1 MVSRLF
7 LFALV
12 APPAPLYA
20 AQLSAANHIN
30 PIRKVVTLLQTMQKK
45 VIAEGE
51 KEEELYKKFM
61 CYCRS
66 SSTTLTDGISAGEAK
81 SSELGTS
88 IKEEQEQKAQ
98 LEDGLKQDQADRAA
112 AKKSMADATAQR
124 NKEAAE
130 FADMKAESDA
140 NIDAVKAAVAALEQ
154 GMGMKDSRL
163 AYSKGYRSTAGGGG
177 VAPAFLQSDK
187 ARTLRKLL
195 TGSVGRE
202 LADDDRQAIL
212 SFLSGPPGFYIP
224 QSDQIVGI
232 LKQMG
237 DEMAKGL
244 GEATAQE
251 EAAIKSYKAMMAAKM
266 REVAALTAAIESKL
280 KKIGEVGM
288 AIATMSNEQGD
299 TVEALAADK
308 KFLVDLEKGCAT
320 KTAETEAN
328 RKVRAQEL
336 AALAE
341 TIKVLN
347 DDDALE
353 LFKKTL
359 PSASASFV
367 QVSTRVTTVRARA
380 LAAIKLGVR
389 RVSLPDRTQLDLIS
403 LALHGQTAGFGKVI
417 TMIDEMVATL
427 KKEQTDD
434 DNKKEYCQNEL
445 DTSDDKKKSLERS
458 VSDSDKSIAI
468 TEDAISTTA
477 GEIEALNAAIK
488 ALDKAVAEA
497 TEQRK
502 EENEAYKDLMASDS
516 AAKELLDFAKNR
528 LNKFYNPKL
537 YKAAAKAERSAE
549 DRIFVAEGGV
559 IPTAPAGGIA
569 GTGISAAQVAPPP
582 PPETVGP
589 YQTKARENAGVID
602 MINILINDLDK
613 DMTEAETTE
622 KDAQADYVALMRD
635 SAEQRTSDSKTLA
648 DKEASKAALEGEL
661 QAHKAER
668 KSLGRELA
676 ATLEYIATL
685 HADCDWLL
693 KYFDMRREARASE
706 IDALGNA
713 RAVLNGAEYAL

>member
-81 SSELGTS
+81 VGELGTG
-88 IKEEQEQKAQ
+88 IKEAQEQKAQ
-98 LEDGLKQDQADRAA
+98 LEDGLKQDQTDRAA

-130 FADMKAESDA
+130 FANMKAESDA
-140 NIDAVKAAVAALEQ
+140 NIDAINAAVAALEQ

-163 AYSKGYRSTAGGGG
+163 AYSKGYRSTAGGEG
-177 VAPAFLQSDK
+177 VAPAVLQSDK

-237 DEMAKGL
+237 DEMDKGL
-244 GEATAQE
+244 ADATAQE
-251 EAAIKSYKAMMAAKM
+251 DAAIKSYKAMMAAKM
-266 REVAALTAAIESKL
+266 KEVAALTAAIEAKL
-280 KKIGEVGM
+280 KKIGELGVS
-288 AIATMSNEQGD
+288 IASMENELGD
-299 TVEALAADK
+299 TEEALLEDTQFLADLK
-308 KFLVDLEKGCAT
+308 KGCAT
-320 KTAETEAN
+320 KTAETQAN
-328 RKVRAQEL
+328 MKLRAQEL
-336 AALAE
+336 AALSE

-347 DDDALE
+347 DDDALD

-359 PSASASFV
+359 PSASASFL
-367 QVSTRVTTVRARA
+367 QVGTNSAAMRASA
-380 LAAIKLGVR
+380 LAALKSGLGR
-389 RVSLPDRTQLDLIS
+389 ALLPDRARLDLLS
-403 LALHGQTAGFGKVI
+403 LALHGKKIGFEKVI
-417 TMIDEMVATL
+417 AMIDEMVATL
-427 KKEQTDD
+427 KKEQVDD
-434 DNKKEYCQNEL
+434 DNKKEYCAIQM
-445 DTSDDKKKSLERS
+445 DISDDKKKSLERS
-458 VSDSDKSIAI
+458 ISDEDKAIAI
-468 TEDAISTTA
+468 TEDGISTTTE
-477 GEIEALNAAIK
+477 EIAALKAAIK
-488 ALDKAVAEA
+488 ALDKEVMEA

-502 EENEAYKDLMASDS
+502 GENAAYKDLMASDS
-516 AAKELLDFAKNR
+516 AAKELLEYAKNR

-537 YKAAAKAERSAE
+537 YKAK
-549 DRIFVAEGGV
+549 GV
-559 IPTAPAGGIA
+559 
-569 GTGISAAQVAPPP
+569 SAAQVAPPP

-589 YQTKARENAGVID
+589 YQTKSAENAGVID

-622 KDAQADYVALMRD
+622 KDAQADYEVFMAD
-635 SAEQRTSDSKTLA
+635 SAQQRTTDSKTLT
-648 DKEASKAALEGEL
+648 DKTAAKAALEGEL
-661 QAHKAER
+661 EAHNNAR
-668 KSLGRELA
+668 KSLQKEL
-676 ATLEYIATL
+676 
-685 HADCDWLL
+685 
-693 KYFDMRREARASE
+693 EAHN
-706 IDALGNA
+706 NA
-713 RAVLNGAEYAL
+713 